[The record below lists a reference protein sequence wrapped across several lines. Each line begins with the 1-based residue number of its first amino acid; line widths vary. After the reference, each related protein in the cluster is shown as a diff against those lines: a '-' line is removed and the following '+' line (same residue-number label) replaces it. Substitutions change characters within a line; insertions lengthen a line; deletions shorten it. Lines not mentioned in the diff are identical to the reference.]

1 VGLFCFLDKFEIIY
15 VAGSSLVSLFIL
27 EPPFM
32 NNEVESCQQTPR
44 GWVSVGLCPADY
56 LPSFLT
62 NALSY
67 RWLVFAVL
75 AGGYVLVYF
84 HRLCPAVVAVDMM
97 TDLKT
102 GGALLGL
109 LGSAYFYPY
118 ALMQIPAGLLAD
130 SWGARRTVTLFT
142 MIAFMGALV
151 VALAPNVTIA
161 ILGRIIV
168 GLGVSMLFV
177 PTMKILTEWFRPH
190 EFARMTGILLAMGGL
205 GSLVSAT
212 PLALVTGWFGWRMAF
227 VAVAGLT
234 FVLALL
240 VWLIVRDRPADMGWS
255 IPGKATVGQT
265 VDISLADGVK
275 QVLASGNFW
284 LLAGWFFFQSAVFFS
299 FAGLWGGP
307 YLNHVYSLDRAAAGQ
322 VLSMLAVGLI
332 VGSPMQTWFSS
343 RVCKGRKPVLILSSV
358 VTSGITC
365 LLVFSTA
372 GLSLNTL
379 SLICFLMGMFTSAS
393 VVIGFSA
400 TKELFP
406 VQIAGTS
413 IGLINLFPFAGGA
426 VFQPVL
432 GWILQGHE
440 VSENIYSV
448 AGYQSAFVVLLC
460 CGLTALCC
468 AGIMRETMKQEPLVH
483 GH

>member
-1 VGLFCFLDKFEIIY
+1 
-15 VAGSSLVSLFIL
+15 
-27 EPPFM
+27 M
-32 NNEVESCQQTPR
+32 NHDAESCQQTPR
-44 GWVSVGLCPADY
+44 GWVSVGLRPADC
-56 LPSFLT
+56 LPSSLT
-62 NALSY
+62 KALSY

-97 TDLKT
+97 NDLKT

-118 ALMQIPAGLLAD
+118 AVMQIPAGLLAD

-142 MIAFMGALV
+142 LIAFVGALIIG
-151 VALAPNVTIA
+151 LAPNVTVAIA
-161 ILGRIIV
+161 GRVLV

-234 FVLALL
+234 LLLALL
-240 VWLIVRDRPADMGWS
+240 VWMVVRDRPDDMGWS
-255 IPGKATVGQT
+255 IPGKTNGGAML
-265 VDISLADGVK
+265 DISLADGVK
-275 QVLASGNFW
+275 QVLANVNFW
-284 LLAGWFFFQSAVFFS
+284 VLAGWFFFQSAVFFS

-307 YLNHVYSLDRAAAGQ
+307 YLSHVYNLDRAGAGQ

-332 VGSPMQTWFSS
+332 AGGPTQTWLSN
-343 RVCKGRKPVLILSSV
+343 RVCKGRKPVLIISSL
-358 VTSGITC
+358 VTSGLTG
-365 LLVFSTA
+365 LLVFATA
-372 GLSLNTL
+372 DMSLNVL

-406 VQIAGTS
+406 VQIAGTA

-432 GWILQGHE
+432 GWILQRHE
-440 VSENIYSV
+440 VSENVYSV

-468 AGIMRETMKQEPLVH
+468 AGIMRETMKDGALVH
-483 GH
+483 GR

>member
-1 VGLFCFLDKFEIIY
+1 M
-15 VAGSSLVSLFIL
+15 S
-27 EPPFM
+27 
-32 NNEVESCQQTPR
+32 NEVESCQQTTR
-44 GWVSVGLCPADY
+44 GWVSAGLRPAD
-56 LPSFLT
+56 FLQSSLT
-62 NALSY
+62 KALSY
-67 RWLVFAVL
+67 RWLMFAVL
-75 AGGYVLVYF
+75 ACGYVLVYF

-97 TDLKT
+97 NDLKT

-142 MIAFMGALV
+142 LIAFVGALIIG
-151 VALAPNVTIA
+151 LASSVTIA
-161 ILGRIIV
+161 IVGRVLV

-177 PTMKILTEWFRPH
+177 PTMKILTEWLRPH
-190 EFARMTGILLAMGGL
+190 EFARMTGFLLAMGGL

-234 FVLALL
+234 LLLALF
-240 VWLIVRDRPADMGWS
+240 VWMVVRDRPADMGWS
-255 IPGKATVGQT
+255 IPGKAKNDAA
-265 VDISLADGVK
+265 VDIGLAKGVK
-275 QVLASGNFW
+275 QVLSNGNFW
-284 LLAGWFFFQSAVFFS
+284 VLAGWFFFQSAVFFS

-307 YLNHVYSLDRAAAGQ
+307 YLSHVYDLDRAGAGQ
-322 VLSMLAVGLI
+322 ILSMLSIGLI
-332 VGSPMQTWFSS
+332 AGRPMQTWLSN
-343 RVCKGRKPVLILSSV
+343 RVCKGRKPVLIISSV
-358 VTSGITC
+358 VTSGLAG
-365 LLVFSTA
+365 LLVFATA
-372 GLSLNTL
+372 DMSLNTL

-413 IGLINLFPFAGGA
+413 IGLINLFPFAGGT

-432 GWILQGHE
+432 GLILQGHE
-440 VSENIYSV
+440 VSENVYSV
-448 AGYQSAFVVLLC
+448 AGYQSAFVVLFC

-468 AGIMRETMKQEPLVH
+468 AGIMSETMKEGPLMYKH
-483 GH
+483 